1 MKVIC
6 HLAKLMKEKGL
17 SQAGLA
23 EATGL
28 SPNTVGKLYRNQ
40 FSRIDVETIMTLCD
54 YLGCQSINELIEIE
68 IEAADN

>member
-6 HLAKLMKEKGL
+6 YLAKLMEERGL
-17 SQAGLA
+17 SQASLA

-40 FSRIDVETIMTLCD
+40 FSRIDMETIVTLCK
-54 YLGCQSINELIEIE
+54 YLGCQSISELIE
-68 IEAADN
+68 IEAADR